1 MNLGDGRGRDRGAL
15 EGGEQLVRVCAEL
28 GADHLADGGPWDRGH
43 IVLQP
48 AQLGDE
54 LFGQQVAA
62 GGQHLTELDE
72 GDAALFEC
80 QAKRAGQAGAAIW
93 AAELRSP
100 SASQV
105 GKKAAAH
112 EYPADLRVTPRPAQ
126 AFAQSA
132 GEIDRSRQR
141 PGGDKHLRDHQER
154 HAGQER
160 DRVPEDDKPQGRQQ
174 TRLLRDD
181 GGDDRGSDQNSD
193 HSGGQRPQQGQAQA
207 EQPTH
212 PESVNRHRQRDPDHQ
227 EGDGQGGHGKRRG
240 IGGTAVS
247 IEGSPFV

>member
-28 GADHLADGGPWDRGH
+28 GADHPVDGGPWDRGH

-72 GDAALFEC
+72 GDAALFER
-80 QAKRAGQAGAAIW
+80 QAKRAGQAGAAVW

-105 GKKAAAH
+105 GKKAAAY

-141 PGGDKHLRDHQER
+141 PGGDKHLGDHQER

-160 DRVPEDDKPQGRQQ
+160 DRVPEDDKPQGRQE

-193 HSGGQRPQQGQAQA
+193 HSGDHVRSRGRRRP
-207 EQPTH
+207 
-212 PESVNRHRQRDPDHQ
+212 SS
-227 EGDGQGGHGKRRG
+227 RR
-240 IGGTAVS
+240 TPKA
-247 IEGSPFV
+247 